1 MIFSRKSGMAR
12 RFGALGLAFALFA
25 CGVNDG
31 EGSDAFIPGSEDFVL
46 LVRDARL
53 AMQRGELVRAGE
65 LLDEALGLEPENPAL
80 WVDIARLRY
89 RGGEHIESIAAAD
102 RALTL
107 GPQYGP
113 ALLMRAQLVR
123 DAHGLA
129 DSLAWFEAAIA
140 ADPTNA
146 EIRADYAATLG
157 DLGRH
162 RDMLNAVR
170 DLAEIAPDDPAVH
183 YLQAV
188 LAARAGNVALARS
201 LLERSNL
208 VERQVPAAMLLDAL
222 ISQAQGNHASAIE
235 RLEALSTRQ
244 PGNVRVRELLA
255 RSLLMAGREEEVLVR
270 FGERALSPEASPYI
284 AMVVARAHERLG
296 ARNKAAPLLVRA
308 YAAPTGRPVVLPAS
322 GPLPKAT
329 ANLRALTGSGN
340 LVQARSAAQSLRS
353 RFPGSA
359 DIHALSGDV
368 ALVSGDARTALEFYS
383 VAARVRRPWPLLRKA
398 IAAYRQIGDAEAAD
412 VLLMRHLSG
421 DPNNIDALIMFA
433 QRSAE
438 LEDWGRVTVLI
449 NHVVALGGGNDP
461 ALRALRAR
469 VPEAK

>member
-1 MIFSRKSGMAR
+1 MIFSRKTGMAR

-31 EGSDAFIPGSEDFVL
+31 EGSDAFIPGREDFVL

-255 RSLLMAGREEEVLVR
+255 RSLLERFPITLVR
-270 FGERALSPEASPYI
+270 
-284 AMVVARAHERLG
+284 
-296 ARNKAAPLLVRA
+296 
-308 YAAPTGRPVVLPAS
+308 
-322 GPLPKAT
+322 
-329 ANLRALTGSGN
+329 
-340 LVQARSAAQSLRS
+340 
-353 RFPGSA
+353 
-359 DIHALSGDV
+359 IH
-368 ALVSGDARTALEFYS
+368 
-383 VAARVRRPWPLLRKA
+383 K
-398 IAAYRQIGDAEAAD
+398 I
-412 VLLMRHLSG
+412 
-421 DPNNIDALIMFA
+421 
-433 QRSAE
+433 
-438 LEDWGRVTVLI
+438 
-449 NHVVALGGGNDP
+449 
-461 ALRALRAR
+461 
-469 VPEAK
+469 